1 MASEGGVVAK
11 QLRILV
17 AGGLDRED
25 KSALSRPPEEIES
38 FARLLGARI
47 VQDGHVLLNG
57 CRTTIDACVAEG
69 AHEALVASGATN
81 DEVKSRIVCYVNQG
95 QAPVHSFGAILQ
107 SELTDWELGGRDL
120 SAPEIIHYCDAV
132 VLIGGFRGTY
142 RAANW
147 ARIEHKPLLPIALFG
162 GAAKEICLEVAK
174 RVDVVYAGTVSRS
187 KYEAVLKSLST
198 NWEQI
203 AADVVNLA
211 ELMASSREVFVV
223 MSFETSPQ
231 FTDLLESIQNTCE
244 EFGYSAYR
252 VDETNEGERILP
264 EIIRGI
270 RQSAFVIAD
279 VSENKPNVYWE
290 LGLAAGMDKDI
301 ILTARKGTD
310 LPFDIN
316 DVPVLYWDSFSEFK
330 KALAKRVDIIAT
342 GQGRS

>member
-1 MASEGGVVAK
+1 MAK
-11 QLRILV
+11 QLRIMV
-17 AGGLDRED
+17 GGGLDRED
-25 KSALSRPPEEIES
+25 GSALARPADEIEA
-38 FARLLGARI
+38 FARVLGARI
-47 VQDGHVLLNG
+47 VLDGHVLLNG
-57 CRTTIDACVAEG
+57 CRTTLDSCVAEG
-69 AHEALVASGATN
+69 ASQALLASGATS
-81 DEVKSRIVCYVNQG
+81 DQVKSRIVSYVQEG
-95 QAPVHSFGAILQ
+95 QVPAHRFGAILQ
-107 SELTDWELGGRDL
+107 SELVDWELGGPDL

-132 VLIGGFRGTY
+132 VLVGGFRGTY

-174 RVDVVYAGTVSRS
+174 RVEVLYAGTVSRS

-198 NWEQI
+198 DWEQI
-203 AADVVNLA
+203 AVDVVNLA
-211 ELMASSREVFVV
+211 ELMASSREVFIV

-231 FTDLLESIQNTCE
+231 FTDLLESIQGTCE
-244 EFGYSAYR
+244 AFGYAAYR

-279 VSENKPNVYWE
+279 VSESKSNVYWE
-290 LGLAAGMDKDI
+290 LGLAAGMDKEI

-330 KALAKRVDIIAT
+330 KALAKRVDGIAT
-342 GQGRS
+342 GARSIARHWDH

>member
-1 MASEGGVVAK
+1 MGKTLS
-11 QLRILV
+11 ILV
-17 AGGLDRED
+17 AGGLDRD
-25 KSALSRPPEEIES
+25 DRTALSRPPEEIES
-38 FARLLGARI
+38 FARTLGARI
-47 VQDGHVLLNG
+47 AQDGHVLLNG

-69 AHEALVASGATN
+69 AHDALLASGASS
-81 DEVKSRIVCYVNQG
+81 DEIKSRIVSYVNQG
-95 QAPVHSFGAILQ
+95 QTPVHGFGAILQ
-107 SELTDWELGGRDL
+107 SELSDWELGGRDL

-132 VLIGGFRGTY
+132 VLMGGFRGTY

-198 NWEQI
+198 DWEQI

-223 MSFETSPQ
+223 MSFEKSPQ
-231 FTDLLESIQNTCE
+231 FTDLLESIQQTCG
-244 EFGYSAYR
+244 EFGYAAYR
-252 VDETNEGERILP
+252 VDETNDGERILP

-279 VSENKPNVYWE
+279 VSDNKPNVYWE
-290 LGLAAGMDKDI
+290 LGLAGGMDKDI
-301 ILTARKGTD
+301 ILTARSGTA

-316 DVPVLYWDSFSEFK
+316 DVPVLYWESFSEFK
-330 KALAKRVDIIAT
+330 RALAKRVEGIAT

>member
-1 MASEGGVVAK
+1 MAK
-11 QLRILV
+11 KLRILV

-25 KSALSRPPEEIES
+25 TSALSRPPDEIES
-38 FARLLGARI
+38 FARTLGARI
-47 VQDGHVLLNG
+47 AHDGHVLLNG

-69 AHEALVASGATN
+69 AHDALVASGASS
-81 DEVKSRIVCYVNQG
+81 DEIKSRIVSYVNQG
-95 QAPVHSFGAILQ
+95 QAPVHGFGAILQ

-174 RVDVVYAGTVSRS
+174 RVDVVYAGTVSRA

-198 NWEQI
+198 DWEQI

-223 MSFETSPQ
+223 MSFEKSPQ
-231 FTDLLESIQNTCE
+231 FTDLLESIQQTCE
-244 EFGYSAYR
+244 EFGYAAYR
-252 VDETNEGERILP
+252 VDEANDGERILP

-290 LGLAAGMDKDI
+290 LGLAGGMDKDI
-301 ILTARKGTD
+301 ILTARSGTD

-316 DVPVLYWDSFSEFK
+316 DVPVLHWESFSDFK
-330 KALAKRVDIIAT
+330 KALAKRVESIAS

>member
-1 MASEGGVVAK
+1 MAK
-11 QLRILV
+11 KLRILV
-17 AGGLDRED
+17 AGGLDRD
-25 KSALSRPPEEIES
+25 DRSALSRPPEEIES
-38 FARLLGARI
+38 FARTLGARI
-47 VQDGHVLLNG
+47 AQDGHVLLNG
-57 CRTTIDACVAEG
+57 CRTAIDACVAEG
-69 AHEALVASGATN
+69 AYDALLAGGASS
-81 DEVKSRIVCYVNQG
+81 DEIKSRIVSYVNQG
-95 QAPVHSFGAILQ
+95 LAPVHGFGAILQ
-107 SELTDWELGGRDL
+107 SELSDWELGGRDL

-132 VLIGGFRGTY
+132 VLMGGFQGTY

-147 ARIEHKPLLPIALFG
+147 GRIEHKPLLPIALFG

-174 RVDVVYAGTVSRS
+174 RVDVLYAGTVSRS

-231 FTDLLESIQNTCE
+231 FTDLLESIQQTCQ
-244 EFGYSAYR
+244 EFGYTARR
-252 VDETNEGERILP
+252 VDETNDGERILP

-290 LGLAAGMDKDI
+290 LGLAGGMNKDI

-330 KALAKRVDIIAT
+330 KALAKRVESIAS